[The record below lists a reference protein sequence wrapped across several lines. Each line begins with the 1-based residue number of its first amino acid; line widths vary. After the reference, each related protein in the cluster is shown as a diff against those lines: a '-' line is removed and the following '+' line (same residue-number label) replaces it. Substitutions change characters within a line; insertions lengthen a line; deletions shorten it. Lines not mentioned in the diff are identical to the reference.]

1 MQKLKEHWQ
10 NLSDKSRKMLMAIAG
25 GTAAIAIIAVLVLK
39 LGTNTD
45 YSTLFTGLNQEE
57 AQEVVALLQEEGVDY
72 RFNDKDGA
80 IRVPAVKADQ
90 TRAEL
95 LSKGYPKSGFTYDMY
110 RNNAGL
116 MTTESD
122 KKQYTL
128 YDLQDRLGA
137 QIRLFEGV
145 QDAKVTIAEAA
156 EQKYAL
162 QDNTNTDASAS
173 VVVTMEAGQSLNDSK
188 AAAIKNL
195 IARSVR
201 GLNFTNVAVFDADT
215 MMEVGGSAAGEDAFG
230 SAKDLT
236 ALTSLI
242 ENNISVNVRRVLE
255 KLYGPGNVAVSVKGT
270 LNMERLIQ
278 ENTQYST
285 PEKINEQDKTGLLNR
300 EDTVNENSAAS
311 DQGAGGVAG
320 ADANADT
327 PRYTNQD
334 NTQAIADSY
343 SNSSATR
350 EWLYN
355 SVKEQRQVDPGVLEN
370 ATVGIVINTDD
381 TTTVTNN
388 QLINLV
394 ADSAGIPRDLANQSI
409 TIVRAPSQETV
420 PVITPPE
427 QPQTKEDG
435 LPLPIVIAMI
445 AGGILILLLLLLL
458 LMEKRRRRRK
468 ADEYVDSP
476 NMYAVEEEARAPE
489 TEAPPVN
496 VLNTEAGLQM
506 QAENAEMERNEE
518 ILNLR
523 MQHSLKLKQNIGEFV
538 DQNPQIAAKLVQSWL
553 RGEVGDIAGN
563 RRRKER

>member
-1 MQKLKEHWQ
+1 M
-10 NLSDKSRKMLMAIAG
+10 R
-25 GTAAIAIIAVLVLK
+25 
-39 LGTNTD
+39 
-45 YSTLFTGLNQEE
+45 
-57 AQEVVALLQEEGVDY
+57 
-72 RFNDKDGA
+72 
-80 IRVPAVKADQ
+80 IRRHR
-90 TRAEL
+90 TR
-95 LSKGYPKSGFTYDMY
+95 G
-110 RNNAGL
+110 
-116 MTTESD
+116 
-122 KKQYTL
+122 
-128 YDLQDRLGA
+128 
-137 QIRLFEGV
+137 
-145 QDAKVTIAEAA
+145 
-156 EQKYAL
+156 
-162 QDNTNTDASAS
+162 
-173 VVVTMEAGQSLNDSK
+173 
-188 AAAIKNL
+188 
-195 IARSVR
+195 R
-201 GLNFTNVAVFDADT
+201 GR
-215 MMEVGGSAAGEDAFG
+215 G
-230 SAKDLT
+230 
-236 ALTSLI
+236 
-242 ENNISVNVRRVLE
+242 
-255 KLYGPGNVAVSVKGT
+255 
-270 LNMERLIQ
+270 
-278 ENTQYST
+278 
-285 PEKINEQDKTGLLNR
+285 
-300 EDTVNENSAAS
+300 
-311 DQGAGGVAG
+311 G

-409 TIVRAPSQETV
+409 TIVRAPSQEAV

-468 ADEYVDSP
+468 ADEYVDAP

>member
-1 MQKLKEHWQ
+1 MQRLKEHWQ

-242 ENNISVNVRRVLE
+242 ENNISINVRRVLE
-255 KLYGPGNVAVSVKGT
+255 KLYGSGNVAVSVKGT

-409 TIVRAPSQETV
+409 TIVRAPSQEAV

-468 ADEYVDSP
+468 ADEYVDAP

>member
-215 MMEVGGSAAGEDAFG
+215 MMEVGGSAGGKDAFG

-255 KLYGPGNVAVSVKGT
+255 KLYGSGNVAVSVKGT

-300 EDTVNENSAAS
+300 EDTINENSAAS

-409 TIVRAPSQETV
+409 TIVRAPSQEAV

-427 QPQTKEDG
+427 QPQTKDDG

>member
-80 IRVPAVKADQ
+80 IRGPAVKADQ

-173 VVVTMEAGQSLNDSK
+173 VVVTKEAGQSLNDSK

-215 MMEVGGSAAGEDAFG
+215 MMEVGGSAGGEDAFG

-255 KLYGPGNVAVSVKGT
+255 KLYGSGNVAVSVKGT

-300 EDTVNENSAAS
+300 EDTINENSAAS

-409 TIVRAPSQETV
+409 TIVRAPSQEAV

-427 QPQTKEDG
+427 QPQTKDDG